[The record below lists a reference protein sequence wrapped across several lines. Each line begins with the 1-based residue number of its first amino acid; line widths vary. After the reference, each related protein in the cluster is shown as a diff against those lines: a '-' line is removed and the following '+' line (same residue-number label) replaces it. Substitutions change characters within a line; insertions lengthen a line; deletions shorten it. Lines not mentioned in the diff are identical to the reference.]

1 MYYKRHY
8 RVNQKNNKRRDK
20 HRRDNAKNCH
30 AKSVNSKKYVYNRNQ
45 SHTKKYYKKISKH
58 KSIPFPP
65 F

>member
-30 AKSVNSKKYVYNRNQ
+30 AKSVNSKNMFTTEIKAIL
-45 SHTKKYYKKISKH
+45 KIL
-58 KSIPFPP
+58 
-65 F
+65 